1 MIHNF
6 SVGYTFEDKI
16 YNSVDIPLERL
27 VGEDIQRILKQWRT
41 AGNMVVIPVLDAS
54 FCALCA
60 AAAAH
65 LPIEF
70 FERMPARDYL
80 MLTQAVSNFF
90 LGSD

>member
-1 MIHNF
+1 MIHTF
-6 SVGYTFEDKI
+6 AKEYTFEDKTYTEI
-16 YNSVDIPLERL
+16 DIPLDNL
-27 VGEDIQRILKQWRT
+27 KGSDIDRIQKQWRA
-41 AGNMVVIPVLDAS
+41 AGNMAVVPVLEAS

-90 LGSD
+90 LVSD